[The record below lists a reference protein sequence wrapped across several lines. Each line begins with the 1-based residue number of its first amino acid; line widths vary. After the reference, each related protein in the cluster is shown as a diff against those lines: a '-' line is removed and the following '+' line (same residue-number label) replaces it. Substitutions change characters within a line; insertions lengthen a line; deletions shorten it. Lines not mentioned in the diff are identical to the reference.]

1 MPIFDY
7 SNKIV
12 LLTGLGAV
20 GEGYGNGTAMASA
33 MARQGAVI
41 FGCDIN
47 LEAAEK
53 AADMIRNDSGV
64 KNHPSRKP
72 GQSAV
77 DVMSQSTV
85 RFRSLQVV
93 ILFD

>member
-33 MARQGAVI
+33 MARQGAII

-53 AADMIRNDSGV
+53 AADMIRNEAEV

-72 GQSAV
+72 GQSVV
-77 DVMSQSTV
+77 DVMPQSTV
-85 RFRSLQVV
+85 KCHSSQIAAPV
-93 ILFD
+93 

>member
-20 GEGYGNGTAMASA
+20 GDGYGNGTAMASA
-33 MARQGAVI
+33 MARQGAIV

-47 LEAAEK
+47 LDAANRAAE
-53 AADMIRNDSGV
+53 MIRNEAEV
-64 KNHPSRKP
+64 KYHPSRKA
-72 GQSAV
+72 GESIV
-77 DVMSQSTV
+77 DVIQQSTV
-85 RFRSLQVV
+85 RSHF
-93 ILFD
+93 

>member
-1 MPIFDY
+1 MPILDY

-33 MARQGAVI
+33 MARQGAII

-53 AADMIRNDSGV
+53 AAEMIRSESEV
-64 KNHPSRKP
+64 KNHPSRTP

-77 DVMSQSTV
+77 DVMPQSTV
-85 RFRSLQVV
+85 GAILLRLLF
-93 ILFD
+93 LFD